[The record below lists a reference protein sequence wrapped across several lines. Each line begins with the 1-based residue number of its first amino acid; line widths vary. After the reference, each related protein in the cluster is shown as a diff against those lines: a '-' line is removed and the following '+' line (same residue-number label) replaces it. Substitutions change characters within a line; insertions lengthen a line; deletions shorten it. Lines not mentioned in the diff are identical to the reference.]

1 MTLFF
6 FLIALAALCF
16 SIGAVFA
23 RRKPVLRVLL
33 IVNIAAVVT
42 GAVLTAVSLI
52 LAAGAADTP
61 DVSPDRLSWAADA
74 FSLWLRSAGIVSAVA
89 GGTFLL
95 ASLIR
100 HKMKRIRAIAGCALV
115 WLLLLLGEAYASTCV
130 GTVLDPSPW
139 IRLCTAG
146 LALSVTAWSIP
157 DLAYRLKENPKI
169 SAKKRNIRR

>member
-6 FLIALAALCF
+6 FFIALAALCF
-16 SIGAVFA
+16 SIGVCSA

-33 IVNIAAVVT
+33 IANCAAVVAGT
-42 GAVLTAVSLI
+42 VLTVVSRI
-52 LAAGAADTP
+52 LAAGASDTP
-61 DVSPDRLSWAADA
+61 DVSPDLLSWAEDA
-74 FSLWLRSAGIVSAVA
+74 FSLWFRSAGTVSAVV
-89 GGTFLL
+89 GGVLLL

-100 HKMKRIRAIAGCALV
+100 HKMKRIRATAGCALV
-115 WLLLLLGEAYASTCV
+115 WLLLLIGGAYAVTCV

-146 LALSVTAWSIP
+146 LALFVTAWSIP